1 MKNKFIK
8 IKQLF
13 AFVLSL
19 SLCMTLLSACGDE
32 SASTATS
39 AAATTKKMTPHEAT
53 QEQKDTIL
61 AVRQQAT
68 EGMVNTT
75 VDQKF
80 VSTNYMLTG
89 LVNTDCVMDEN
100 ENGLIISV
108 PSGNAAIQINFVPGI
123 QNATTAVNN
132 LQTLVTQNYSQEG
145 TGGTF
150 QTSLLGYNATV
161 IPFTANLDNQIVNG
175 FASAFIANQSLYS
188 INLFYY
194 STASAN
200 ELELISKVLPSLQII
215 KPTSVDNSTKKAS
228 YTDPYASYKS
238 YDPYLYYYI
247 SGEWTYDDYL
257 AAFNAYYDSIDIALW
272 EELPYEYY
280 SWYEG
285 DYSGYTEE
293 DFAADWDYYDE
304 DDYWSWG
311 WDEAE
316 DWAFYDEYADYYS
329 EDYYD
334 DLTNYYEEYEDY
346 AVDYTADEAF
356 EFSDDFDSTWED
368 VELTTYDES
377 AYEYDDYYDDYYYG
391 GEDTSYDDT
400 SYDDTSYDDTS
411 YDDTSYDDT
420 SYDDTS
426 YDDGGYD
433 E

>member
-1 MKNKFIK
+1 MKNKFK
-8 IKQLF
+8 KMKQFF
-13 AFVLSL
+13 ALVLSI
-19 SLCMTLLSACGDE
+19 SLCIGMITACGDE
-32 SASTATS
+32 SESTASTSSTS
-39 AAATTKKMTPHEAT
+39 SGTTQEMKPHEAT
-53 QEQKDTIL
+53 QEQKDLIMG
-61 AVRQQAT
+61 VRQQAT
-68 EGMVNTT
+68 EGKVQTT

-80 VSTNYMLTG
+80 VNADYMLTG
-89 LVNTDCVMDEN
+89 LINTDCVMTED
-100 ENGLIISV
+100 ENGLMISV
-108 PSGNAAIQINFVPGI
+108 PSGNAAIQVFIVTGV
-123 QNATTAVNN
+123 QNATTAANN

-161 IPFTANLDNQIVNG
+161 VPFTANLDGQIVNG
-175 FASAFIANQSLYS
+175 FSSVFVANQSLYS
-188 INLFYY
+188 LNLLYY
-194 STASAN
+194 STASEN
-200 ELELISKVLPSLQII
+200 ELDLLSKVLPSLQII

-228 YTDPYASYKS
+228 YTDPYASYKT

-257 AAFNAYYDSIDIALW
+257 AAFNSYYDTIDVSLW
-272 EELPYEYY
+272 EDLPYNYY

-285 DYSGYTEE
+285 DYSGYTEA

-311 WDEAE
+311 WDETD

-334 DLTNYYEEYEDY
+334 ELGYYYDEYADY
-346 AVDYTADEAF
+346 DVDYTADETY
-356 EFSDDFDSTWED
+356 EFTDDFDSTWED
-368 VELTTYDES
+368 VDLTVYDES
-377 AYEYDDYYDDYYYG
+377 EYAYDDYYDDYYYSD
-391 GEDTSYDDT
+391 DTSYDDT

-426 YDDGGYD
+426 Y
-433 E
+433 EE